1 MYPHSNHIPRPPHS
15 AGVDFQG
22 AYHVYTP
29 LSFEL
34 ICGNVRSSTSD
45 RICPSTIADR
55 GNRGRPSCLGNAAIY
70 DLTWYTCTTL
80 HIRFCFRGSRYDEYS
95 YTGFGQVSMTKNLGN
110 SSPKFVRVSTWNL
123 PNTSRLAS
131 DCHIP
136 ISASFQPFADLDPRE
151 EPVPVV
157 ETGPSGPARCA
168 HCRAYINP
176 WCKWVA
182 GGVRWK
188 CNLCDHEIEGLIPN

>member
-1 MYPHSNHIPRPPHS
+1 
-15 AGVDFQG
+15 
-22 AYHVYTP
+22 
-29 LSFEL
+29 
-34 ICGNVRSSTSD
+34 
-45 RICPSTIADR
+45 
-55 GNRGRPSCLGNAAIY
+55 
-70 DLTWYTCTTL
+70 
-80 HIRFCFRGSRYDEYS
+80 
-95 YTGFGQVSMTKNLGN
+95 MTKNLGN

-182 GGVRWK
+182 GGVRWQ
-188 CNLCDHEIEGLIPN
+188 CNLCDHETEGLILKLISLCGLTLFQSYMTTFATLTWIFSDLIMRSAQNWTKGQLTLKLQRLKNIGLCILLPGYHHLSTLRTLFKQDHDHRHPWITSSSLTFQAKP